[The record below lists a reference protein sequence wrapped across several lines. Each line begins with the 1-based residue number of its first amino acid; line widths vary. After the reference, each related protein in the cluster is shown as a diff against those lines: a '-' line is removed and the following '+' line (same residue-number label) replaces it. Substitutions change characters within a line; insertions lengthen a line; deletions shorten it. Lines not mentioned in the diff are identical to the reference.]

1 VVRLLT
7 PANVVA
13 SVDLAT
19 TTTTRT
25 SLPLRRELVAAGR
38 LVHDGGTR
46 LAAQVDTALV
56 VESAAGGLTLSTRSG
71 RTDPG
76 RQLGG
81 GSPGDGQRLLAVL
94 RVLTDVI
101 GGNGPGAGAGLRD
114 RVLSPP

>member
-1 VVRLLT
+1 MARFLT

-25 SLPLRRELVAAGR
+25 SLPLLRELVAGGR
-38 LVHDGGTR
+38 LVDDGGTQ

-56 VESAAGGLTLSTRSG
+56 VESAAGDLTLSTRSG

-81 GSPGDGQRLLAVL
+81 GRPGDGQRILAVL
-94 RVLTDVI
+94 RVLTDVM
-101 GGNGPGAGAGLRD
+101 GGSGPSACAFPRD

>member
-1 VVRLLT
+1 MVRFLT

-13 SVDLAT
+13 SVDLGT

-25 SLPLRRELVAAGR
+25 SLPLLRELVAAGR
-38 LVHDGGTR
+38 LVHDGGTQ

-81 GSPGDGQRLLAVL
+81 GRSGDGERLFAVL

-101 GGNGPGAGAGLRD
+101 GENGPGAGAVPGD